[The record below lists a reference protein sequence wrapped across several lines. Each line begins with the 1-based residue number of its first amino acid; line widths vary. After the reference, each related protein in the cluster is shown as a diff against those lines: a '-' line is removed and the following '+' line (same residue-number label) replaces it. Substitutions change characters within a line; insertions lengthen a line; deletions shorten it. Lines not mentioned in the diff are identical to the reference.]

1 MQGPVLG
8 IAMLGID
15 DATRVIHM
23 VDPMVATE
31 SLPIVEVE

>member
-8 IAMLGID
+8 ITVLGVN
-15 DATRVIHM
+15 DATRVVHM